1 MNEAVVT
8 IKDLT
13 VRIGG
18 RPVLDAVD
26 LELRRKE
33 SVLIAGRNGAGKST
47 FLKCLAGVIIPDAGN
62 LDFAPGLDRS
72 KIGFISD
79 AVSLLE
85 NASLKQGMAFHADVY
100 GIRDFDDSLIRELGF
115 DPGRRIKHLSAGERV
130 LYHLGLIT
138 AQRPVLLLVDEI
150 IHTIDPYMR
159 SRFLDALIDLIAE
172 HETTVIM
179 VNHAFAEVERLP
191 ERILLMDDGKFVL
204 DESSESLR
212 GRIKRVVTA
221 EDPPSELPVIFSRGP
236 ELRRE
241 HYIHPFR
248 EEFRDKHPHVFEDLD
263 LEEIMKA
270 LIGGRYA
277 QKRNP

>member
-1 MNEAVVT
+1 MSEALVT
-8 IKDLT
+8 LKDLT

-18 RPVLDAVD
+18 RPVLDALD

-47 FLKCLAGVIIPDAGN
+47 FLKCLAGVIVPDSGILN
-62 LDFAPGLDRS
+62 FAPDLDRGR
-72 KIGFISD
+72 IGFISD

-85 NASLKQGMAFHADVY
+85 NATLAQGMAFHADVY
-100 GIRDFDDSLIRELGF
+100 GIHDFDDSLIRELGF

-138 AQRPVLLLVDEI
+138 AQKPALLLVDEI

-159 SRFLDALIDLIAE
+159 SRFLDAVIDLMASQG
-172 HETTVIM
+172 TTVIM

-191 ERILLMDDGKFVL
+191 ERVLLMDGGRFVL
-204 DESSESLR
+204 DAAVDDLR
-212 GRIKRVVTA
+212 GQIKRVTTA
-221 EDPPSELPVIFSRGP
+221 GDPPTGLPIIFSRGP
-236 ELRRE
+236 ELHRE
-241 HYIHPFR
+241 HYIFPFR
-248 EEFRDKHPHVFEDLD
+248 EEFRRHTITFEDLD

-277 QKRNP
+277 QERNP